1 MDDGLWSW
9 WEEMRE
15 QARNL
20 TEELRFGARPPI
32 GVTSWQN
39 GRLKVNF
46 GLLKWKKCLAMS
58 TGVGR
63 ALPLIPHAPA
73 ELVGFA
79 TAENSTHRS
88 VLRCSNTSD
97 EAAPGH
103 HRALAFSVRAT
114 CALGAA
120 FKPAS
125 PHC

>member
-46 GLLKWKKCLAMS
+46 GLLKWKK
-58 TGVGR
+58 
-63 ALPLIPHAPA
+63 
-73 ELVGFA
+73 
-79 TAENSTHRS
+79 
-88 VLRCSNTSD
+88 
-97 EAAPGH
+97 
-103 HRALAFSVRAT
+103 
-114 CALGAA
+114 
-120 FKPAS
+120 
-125 PHC
+125 